1 MNCMVCTHQMNGP
14 FRGYWFECTNCGFLA
29 SNLAPAIG
37 QQEAHETIDEESR
50 LQALQPLRESNFEQM
65 LDRQARLTPTESLS
79 LLEVGCGHGWFLQA
93 AASRGYRTLGI
104 EPDPVIAAHA
114 KSIGLDVIEGYF
126 PDALSPQARFD
137 LIAFN
142 DVFEHLPD
150 PKSAAL
156 ASFACLRPGGMLLLT
171 LPSSKG
177 ALFRIARTLSALGF
191 SGPLDRMWQRGFP
204 SPHISYFHPQALAS
218 FLLGYGFREVY
229 RGSLPSL
236 SRAGLWKRLTYDRQT
251 SRFKAALLFPML
263 YLLSP
268 IIQLFPADISF
279 QVFRKAAPEDEQE
292 QDVTIDS
299 NSDLPRRG
307 GS

>member
-1 MNCMVCTHQMNGP
+1 MNGP
-14 FRGYWFECTNCGFLA
+14 FRGYWFECTNCGYLA

-37 QQEAHETIDEESR
+37 QPSAHESIDEAAR
-50 LQALQPLRESNFEQM
+50 LQALQLLRESNFEQM
-65 LDRQARLTPTESLS
+65 LDRQARLTPNGSLS

-93 AASRGYRTLGI
+93 AGRRGYRTLGI
-104 EPDPVIAAHA
+104 EPDPMIAAHA
-114 KSIGLDVIEGYF
+114 RSIGLDVIEGYF
-126 PDALSPQARFD
+126 PDALSTQSHFD

-150 PKSAAL
+150 PKSAAR

-177 ALFRIARTLSALGF
+177 ALFRIARVLSSFGF
-191 SGPLDRMWQRGFP
+191 SGSLDRMWQRGFP

-218 FLLGYGFREVY
+218 FLLGFGFREVY

-236 SRAGLWKRLTYDRQT
+236 SRTGLWKRLTYDRQA
-251 SRFKAALLFPML
+251 SRFKAALLFPLL
-263 YLLSP
+263 YLLAP
-268 IIQLFPADISF
+268 IIQLFPADIAF
-279 QVFRKAAPEDEQE
+279 QVFRKAASEDEQE
-292 QDVTIDS
+292 QHVTIDS
-299 NSDLPRRG
+299 DTDRPRRG